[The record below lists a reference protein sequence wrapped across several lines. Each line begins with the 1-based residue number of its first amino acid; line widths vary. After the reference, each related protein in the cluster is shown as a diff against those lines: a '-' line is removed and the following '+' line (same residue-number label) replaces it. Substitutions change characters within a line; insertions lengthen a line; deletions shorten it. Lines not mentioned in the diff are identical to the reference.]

1 VASYPRDR
9 ISRKHAL
16 PLGAWSVE
24 VDLER
29 SLDVLIIGA
38 GLSGL
43 TAAWRLHG
51 SGYQVLLC
59 HATEQVGGAI
69 TTAFNDGFLCE
80 GGPNSFQRTSNLDDL
95 IASLGIADQRID
107 ADVRL
112 PRYVWWEG
120 RLRAIPFNVS
130 QFLRS
135 DLLSWGGKMRLM
147 RELFVPRLEETDR
160 EETVSEFIYRRCG
173 EEVQSRLMEPFIS
186 GIYAG
191 DIGQLSATA
200 ALGRAVATEN
210 NYGSILRSLWLSR
223 EKVRAG
229 STFCTF
235 EKGMET
241 LPNALGAYLGS
252 RLWHERILVS
262 LEPSQSGWRAVVSY
276 RGELLTIHAHSVLLA
291 TPATATAKLL
301 EPLDS
306 ELCRSLSSIYY
317 PPVAVISLGYQ
328 TTQIQQPLEGFGHLI
343 PRGQGLRSLGSI
355 WNCSLFAD
363 RAPVGWRQYTVFIG
377 GTTDTAAAGLSN
389 QDLITLAHQEL
400 QTVLGIQGTYR
411 CLQVTRWQ
419 QAIPQ
424 YALGHLAKQRRVE
437 QRLEKWPGLFLCS
450 NYFGGV
456 SIGDCVNHALEQ
468 SAAIQA
474 FLASPQISFSAVAE

>member
-1 VASYPRDR
+1 
-9 ISRKHAL
+9 
-16 PLGAWSVE
+16 VE
-24 VDLER
+24 VDLDR

-59 HATEQVGGAI
+59 HATEKVGGAI
-69 TTAFNDGFLCE
+69 TTECNDEFLCE
-80 GGPNSFQRTSNLDDL
+80 GGPNSFQRTPNLDDL

-120 RLRAIPFNVS
+120 RLRAVPLNVS

-135 DLLSWGGKMRLM
+135 DLLSWGGKVRLM
-147 RELFVPRLEETDR
+147 RELFVPRLEETGR

-173 EEVQSRLMEPFIS
+173 EEVQSRLIEPFIS
-186 GIYAG
+186 GSFAG

-200 ALGRAVATEN
+200 ALGRAVAAEN
-210 NYGSILRSLWLSR
+210 NYGSILRSLWHSR
-223 EKVRAG
+223 ERVRAG

-241 LPNALGAYLGS
+241 LPKALGAYLGS
-252 RLWHERILVS
+252 RLWQERALVALNRS
-262 LEPSQSGWRAVVSY
+262 PSGWRAIVSHQ
-276 RGELLTIHAHSVLLA
+276 GELLTINTRSVLLA
-291 TPATATAKLL
+291 TPATSTAQLL
-301 EPLDS
+301 APLDS
-306 ELCRSLSSIYY
+306 ELTRSLGSIYY

-328 TTQIQQPLEGFGHLI
+328 TTQIAQPLEGFGHLI
-343 PRGQGLRSLGSI
+343 PRGQGLRTLGSI
-355 WNCSLFAD
+355 WNCSLFTH
-363 RAPVGWRQYTVFIG
+363 RAPLGWRQFTVFIG
-377 GTTDTAAAGLSN
+377 GTTDTAAAGLSD
-389 QDLITLAHQEL
+389 QDLVTLAHQEL
-400 QTVLGIQGTYR
+400 QSVLGIQGTYR
-411 CLQVTRWQ
+411 CLRVTRWQ

-424 YALGHLAKQRRVE
+424 YALGHLAKQKRVE
-437 QRLEKWPGLFLCS
+437 QQLEKWPGLFLGS

-474 FLASPQISFSAVAE
+474 FLASPQVSFSTVAE